1 MSNEPTRP
9 ESDRSDSK
17 DDELEVVPEETFAGT
32 RKRPV
37 EVKQGERVPD
47 DTGDQGA
54 GQN

>member
-1 MSNEPTRP
+1 MNKEPTRP

-17 DDELEVVPEETFAGT
+17 GDEFEVVPEGTFAGT

-37 EVKQGERVPD
+37 EVKQGEPIPD